1 MEGKYGMTE
10 HSMGIQVFSIEEAN
24 NIVNAI
30 NTEKF
35 KSIIKGCSF
44 STYQL
49 DWRMFKE
56 FKKDF
61 WKEFV

>member
-1 MEGKYGMTE
+1 MTE
-10 HSMGIQVFSIEEAN
+10 HSMAIQVSNIEEAN
-24 NIVNAI
+24 NISNAI
-30 NTEKF
+30 TSEKF
-35 KSIIKGCSF
+35 GIIVKSCSF
-44 STYQL
+44 STYQI